1 MITIFTY
8 TTQLINTNSM
18 PLSELIRVLLLV
30 LIGQRMALILDQT
43 VAHMSC
49 FFSMLRLGNKTQ
61 VVLVEQWGHNGQQ

>member
-43 VAHMSC
+43 VEHKSC
-49 FFSMLRLGNKTQ
+49 FFSMLRLRNKTQ